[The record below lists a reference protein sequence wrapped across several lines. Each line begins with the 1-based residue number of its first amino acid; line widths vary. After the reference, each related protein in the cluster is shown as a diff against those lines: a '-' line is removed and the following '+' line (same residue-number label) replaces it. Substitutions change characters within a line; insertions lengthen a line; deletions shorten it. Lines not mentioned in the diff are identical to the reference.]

1 MTNETLELF
10 RGRQSVRKFTA
21 VPVPDE
27 ALKQILETV
36 QTAPSAGNLQA
47 YKIVLVKDQQTKKML
62 AAAALGQGFLAEAPA
77 VLVFLAL
84 PQTSAKVYG
93 GRGAGL
99 YSIQDATIA
108 CTYAM
113 LAAASLNLATTWVG
127 AFRDEE
133 VKAAL
138 GVPEHQIPVAMLPVG
153 YAGEKSRRTAR
164 RSLQN
169 TVRVI

>member
-1 MTNETLELF
+1 MNNAFLELCK
-10 RGRQSVRKFTA
+10 GRQSIRKFTA
-21 VPVPDE
+21 EPVPDE
-27 ALKQILETV
+27 ALKQILEAA

-47 YKIVLVKDQQTKKML
+47 YEIVMVNEPQTKQML
-62 AAAALGQGFLAEAPA
+62 SAAALGQGFVAEAPV

-84 PQTSAKVYG
+84 PLTSAKVYG
-93 GRGAGL
+93 ERGTRL

-133 VKAAL
+133 VKAAV
-138 GVPEHQIPVAMLPVG
+138 GAGAHHVPVALLPVG
-153 YAGEKSRRTAR
+153 HAGEKSRRTTR
-164 RSLQN
+164 RALQN
-169 TVRVI
+169 IVREI